1 MLKQL
6 IVEGFQSHTNSELVF
21 HPGVNVITGLSQS
34 GKTALMRAIGLVVN
48 NRPSGDGFIQRGA
61 KEAFVSLIG
70 EVDGKA
76 FSVSR
81 LKGKK
86 DSYYHVAIGEED
98 VEFRAFGAGVP
109 ERVTELLNMA
119 DVNIQDQLSPY
130 FLVLDSPG
138 QIALHI
144 RKVAKLQEI
153 DEIVSML
160 ASKIK
165 VESTEMKSLECQLID
180 VESMLVPLEK
190 IDLDKLEE
198 AIQSYKSLDKVYKV
212 EVLSVG
218 ALIALLE
225 NVIKVEEER
234 TTLAKIDIE
243 RLDELALK
251 CRTLHVSTIEERAQ
265 VDVLD
270 SIVCSLQEMEVI
282 DLPDDVDGLLECGR
296 GLRER
301 QNRGEVEIEVLHANL
316 RALSD
321 LEASYSVLLGELD
334 EAEKERNVIVGEL
347 KECPYCGQELKG
359 DAVRYLVSGV
369 CNA

>member
-1 MLKQL
+1 MLKTL
-6 IVEGFQSHTNSELVF
+6 LVEGFQSHANSELVF

-48 NRPSGDGFIQRGA
+48 NRPSGDGFVQNGV

-70 EVDGKA
+70 ETDGKV

-86 DSYYHVAIGEED
+86 DSYYHISIGEED
-98 VEFRAFGAGVP
+98 TEFRAFGAEVP
-109 ERVTELLNMA
+109 GRVTELLNMT

-160 ASKIK
+160 AGKIK
-165 VESTEMKSLECQLID
+165 IESTEIKSLECQLVD

-190 IDLDKLEE
+190 IDLGRLEE
-198 AIQSYKSLDKVYKV
+198 AIQSYESLDKVHRI
-212 EVLSVG
+212 EVLSIG
-218 ALIALLE
+218 ALVTLIE

-234 TTLAKIDIE
+234 TILAKIDIE

-251 CRTLHVSTIEERAQ
+251 CRTLHVNVIEERAYA
-265 VDVLD
+265 DVLY
-270 SIVCSLQEMEVI
+270 SIVHSLQEMEVI
-282 DLPDDVDGLLECGR
+282 DLPDDVDGLLGCSRE
-296 GLRER
+296 LRER
-301 QNRGEVEIEVLHANL
+301 QSQDMTETKALHASL
-316 RALSD
+316 RSLSD
-321 LEASYSVLLGELD
+321 LEASYLVLLDELV
-334 EAEKERNVIVGEL
+334 EAERERAVIVAEL

-359 DAVRYLVSGV
+359 DAVEHLIGKV